1 MTEKIDLEIA
11 ELEALLKARKSLIGF
26 TKYTMPYYQVQWFH
40 KQVCKILDRMISG
53 DKKKVMIFIP
63 PQHGKSELSSRRFP
77 AYLLGH
83 NPKTKIALCSY
94 GADHAQSFNRD
105 VQRIMTDDYYSKV
118 FPSVRLNDSN
128 VAKNAK
134 GTWKRTANIFEIV
147 GYGGFLKTVGVGGA
161 LTGTTVDF
169 GIIDDPFKDRAEAES
184 LTYRNRV
191 WNWYTDVFETRLHNN
206 SKQLLLFTRWHEDDL
221 AGKLLERDDD
231 WEVIT
236 FRALRENDNNPNDP
250 REIDEALWPER
261 HNAEKIKKIRDT
273 SPRTFTSLYQQRP
286 APLEGSILKRDY
298 FQEIKVLPKEV
309 YSATTHYVVDGA
321 YTKNTGNDPSGILAY
336 KVYQNN
342 IYFIDYLRVW
352 CEFSELIDE
361 INKAVEKTGNGSRSK
376 VYIEPKATGLSVYQ
390 YLRKH
395 TSISAIKYKM
405 DDGDKITRL
414 FAVEP
419 ILESKRVFLQKAEW
433 NDQFISECLVF
444 PNGKH
449 DEAIDCL
456 TMAINQGLI
465 RGQTKRRVHGYSR
478 NAAPI

>member
-1 MTEKIDLEIA
+1 LSKLDLQIA
-11 ELEALLKARKSLIGF
+11 ELEAILKARKSLIGF
-26 TKYTMPYYQVQWFH
+26 TKYTMPSYQVQWFH
-40 KQVCKILDRMISG
+40 KEVCRILDQMING

-83 NPKTKIALCSY
+83 NPKLKIALCSY

-118 FPSVRLNDSN
+118 FPDVRLNESN
-128 VAKNAK
+128 LAKSSK
-134 GTWKRTANIFEIV
+134 GTWKRTANIFEVV
-147 GYGGFLKTVGVGGA
+147 GHGGFLKTVGVGGA

-184 LTYRNRV
+184 HTYRKRV
-191 WNWYTDVFETRLHNN
+191 WNWYTDVFETRLHND

-236 FRALRENDNNPNDP
+236 FRALRENDENKNDP
-250 REIDEALWPER
+250 RKIDEALWPEK
-261 HNAEKIKKIRDT
+261 HNAEKIKKIRET
-273 SPRTFTSLYQQRP
+273 SPRTFASLYQQRP

-298 FQEIKVLPKEV
+298 FQILKVLPKEV
-309 YSATTHYVVDGA
+309 YSVTTHYVVDGA
-321 YTKNTGNDPSGILAY
+321 YTKNTDNDPSGILAY
-336 KVYQNN
+336 KVHQNN
-342 IYFIDYLRVW
+342 IYIVDYVRVW
-352 CEFSELIDE
+352 CEFSELIEE
-361 INKAVEKTGNGSRSK
+361 INKCVDETGNGSKSK

-395 TSISAIKYKM
+395 TSISSIKYKM
-405 DDGDKITRL
+405 DDGDKVSRL

-456 TMAINQGLI
+456 TMSINQGLI

-478 NAAPI
+478 SSAPI